1 MNRKGHKSRL
11 TSGFGVDANTQSG
24 FEEWRGAG
32 VFVGDDF
39 LWWALGDDLAA
50 VLAGF
55 GAEV

>member
-1 MNRKGHKSRL
+1 VRNFKRC
-11 TSGFGVDANTQSG
+11 
-24 FEEWRGAG
+24 FEEWCGAG